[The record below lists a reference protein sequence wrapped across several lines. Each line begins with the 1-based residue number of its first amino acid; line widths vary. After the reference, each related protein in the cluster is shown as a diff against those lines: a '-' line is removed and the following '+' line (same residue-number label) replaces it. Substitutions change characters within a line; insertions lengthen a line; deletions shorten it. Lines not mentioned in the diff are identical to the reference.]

1 MEKPII
7 AKSTKKIAPSKKSHV
22 FCGFFHHFHYATV
35 CFVHELPNP
44 KNPAKML
51 QAQEVRSPG
60 KKLMAFGSFP
70 QFPGRKKT
78 KKIFETINP
87 VHPQFLG
94 VTSINIPSFPVP
106 FFWGQL
112 QRRDSEPLTLGIG
125 LKAGPAKG
133 RHASAKRPK
142 EPTVLEPKKRGQ
154 KHNAGGSIDELTHAR
169 HHPFAGMPMLFF
181 DAIFFG

>member
-44 KNPAKML
+44 NNPFKLL

-60 KKLMAFGSFP
+60 KKAHGIWIIP
-70 QFPGRKKT
+70 QKIPGKKKN
-78 KKIFETINP
+78 KKKSLKPSTLCIPN
-87 VHPQFLG
+87 FLG

-142 EPTVLEPKKRGQ
+142 EPTVLEPKKRGKNTMQ
-154 KHNAGGSIDELTHAR
+154 GDQLMNLHMPTSSICWDANA
-169 HHPFAGMPMLFF
+169 FF
-181 DAIFFG
+181 